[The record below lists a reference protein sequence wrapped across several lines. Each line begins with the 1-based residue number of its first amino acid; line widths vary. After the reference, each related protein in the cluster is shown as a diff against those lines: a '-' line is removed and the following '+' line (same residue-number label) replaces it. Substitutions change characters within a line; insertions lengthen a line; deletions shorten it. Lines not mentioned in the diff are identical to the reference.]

1 MANFK
6 VEDTGTTNMNRE
18 RVRQIETLGHM
29 NFGPYVAH
37 YKVHNELLE
46 GLLERG
52 KKQKVSSGNPHLAGV
67 LGDQRDYRE
76 KDKEWFVKE
85 FQPYVDEYVEGNCRW
100 CRTQY
105 SEPQWTKSFSLLG
118 LWINYMKETEYNPE
132 HVHTGMLTWV
142 IYLKTPDLAEERKKY
157 EGTSYGPGGILFK
170 YGENSPTKWAEHT
183 VAYDPEPGY
192 MWMFPC
198 MLRHE
203 VIPFKTPGERISV
216 SGNLYFMHPS
226 EKSKVEPPR
235 EPVQDYHRAP
245 ELG

>member
-1 MANFK
+1 MAVDRK
-6 VEDTGTTNMNRE
+6 V
-18 RVRQIETLGHM
+18 ETLGHI
-29 NFGPYVAH
+29 NFGPFVAL
-37 YKVHNELLE
+37 YKVHKELIK
-46 GLLERG
+46 GLLKRG
-52 KKQKVSSGNPHLAGV
+52 KPKDVGSGNKKLAGI
-67 LGDQRDYRE
+67 LEDQRNYDME
-76 KDKEWFVKE
+76 DKEWFIKE
-85 FQPYVDEYVEGNCRW
+85 FQPYVDEYVEGGCRW
-100 CRTQY
+100 ARTKY

-118 LWINYMKETEYNPE
+118 LWINYMKERESNPE
-132 HVHTGMLTWV
+132 HVHTGMLSWV

>member
-1 MANFK
+1 MAVDRK
-6 VEDTGTTNMNRE
+6 V
-18 RVRQIETLGHM
+18 ETLGHI
-29 NFGPYVAH
+29 NFGPFVAL
-37 YKVHNELLE
+37 YKVHKELIK
-46 GLLERG
+46 GLLKRG
-52 KKQKVSSGNPHLAGV
+52 KPKVVGSGNKKLAGI
-67 LGDQRDYRE
+67 LEDQRNYDKE
-76 KDKEWFVKE
+76 DKEWFIKE
-85 FQPYVDEYVEGNCRW
+85 FQPYVDEYVEGGCRW
-100 CRTQY
+100 ARTKY

-118 LWINYMKETEYNPE
+118 LWINYMKERESNPE
-132 HVHTGMLTWV
+132 HVHTGMLSWV

-235 EPVQDYHRAP
+235 DPVQDYHRAP

>member
-1 MANFK
+1 MAVDRK
-6 VEDTGTTNMNRE
+6 V
-18 RVRQIETLGHM
+18 ETLGHI
-29 NFGPYVAH
+29 NFGPFVAL
-37 YKVHNELLE
+37 YKVHKELIK
-46 GLLERG
+46 GLLKRG
-52 KKQKVSSGNPHLAGV
+52 KPKDVGSGNKKLAGI
-67 LGDQRDYRE
+67 LEDQRNYDKE
-76 KDKEWFVKE
+76 NKEWFIKE
-85 FQPYVDEYVEGNCRW
+85 FQPYVDEYVEGGCRW
-100 CRTQY
+100 ARTKY

-118 LWINYMKETEYNPE
+118 LWINYMKERESNPE
-132 HVHTGMLTWV
+132 HVHTGMLSWV

>member
-1 MANFK
+1 MAVDRK
-6 VEDTGTTNMNRE
+6 V
-18 RVRQIETLGHM
+18 ETLGHI
-29 NFGPYVAH
+29 NFGPFVAL
-37 YKVHNELLE
+37 YKVHKELIK
-46 GLLERG
+46 GLLKRG
-52 KKQKVSSGNPHLAGV
+52 KPKDVGSGNKKLAGI
-67 LGDQRDYRE
+67 LEDQRNYDKE
-76 KDKEWFVKE
+76 DKEWFIKE
-85 FQPYVDEYVEGNCRW
+85 FQPYVDEYVEGGCRLA
-100 CRTQY
+100 RTKY

-118 LWINYMKETEYNPE
+118 LWINYMKERESNPE
-132 HVHTGMLTWV
+132 HVHTGMLSWV
-142 IYLKTPDLAEERKKY
+142 IYLKTPDLVEERKKY

>member
-1 MANFK
+1 MAVDRK
-6 VEDTGTTNMNRE
+6 V
-18 RVRQIETLGHM
+18 ETLGHI
-29 NFGPYVAH
+29 NFGPFVAL
-37 YKVHNELLE
+37 YKVHKELIK
-46 GLLERG
+46 GLLKRG
-52 KKQKVSSGNPHLAGV
+52 KPKVVGSGNKKLAGI
-67 LGDQRDYRE
+67 LEDQRNYDME
-76 KDKEWFVKE
+76 DKEWFIKE
-85 FQPYVDEYVEGNCRW
+85 FQPYVDEYVEGGCRW
-100 CRTQY
+100 ARTKY

-118 LWINYMKETEYNPE
+118 LWINYMKERESNPE
-132 HVHTGMLTWV
+132 HVHTGMLSWV

>member
-1 MANFK
+1 MAVDRK
-6 VEDTGTTNMNRE
+6 V
-18 RVRQIETLGHM
+18 ETLGHI
-29 NFGPYVAH
+29 NFGPFVAL
-37 YKVHNELLE
+37 YKVHKELIK
-46 GLLERG
+46 GLLKRG
-52 KKQKVSSGNPHLAGV
+52 KPKDVGSGNKKLAGI
-67 LGDQRDYRE
+67 LEDKRNYDME
-76 KDKEWFVKE
+76 DKEWFIKE
-85 FQPYVDEYVEGNCRW
+85 FQPYVDEYVEGGCRW
-100 CRTQY
+100 ARTKY

-118 LWINYMKETEYNPE
+118 LWINYMKERESNPE
-132 HVHTGMLTWV
+132 HVHTGMLSWV
-142 IYLKTPDLAEERKKY
+142 IYLKTPDLVEERKKY

>member
-1 MANFK
+1 MAVDRK
-6 VEDTGTTNMNRE
+6 V
-18 RVRQIETLGHM
+18 ETLGHI
-29 NFGPYVAH
+29 NFGPFVAL
-37 YKVHNELLE
+37 YKVHKELIK
-46 GLLERG
+46 GLLKRG
-52 KKQKVSSGNPHLAGV
+52 KPKDVGSGNKKLAGI
-67 LGDQRDYRE
+67 LEDQRNYDKE
-76 KDKEWFVKE
+76 DKEWFIKE
-85 FQPYVDEYVEGNCRW
+85 FQPYVDEYVEGGCRW
-100 CRTQY
+100 ARTKY

-118 LWINYMKETEYNPE
+118 LWINYMKERESNPE
-132 HVHTGMLTWV
+132 HVHTGMLSWV
-142 IYLKTPDLAEERKKY
+142 IYLKTPDLVEERKKY

>member
-1 MANFK
+1 MAVDRK
-6 VEDTGTTNMNRE
+6 V
-18 RVRQIETLGHM
+18 ETLGHI
-29 NFGPYVAH
+29 NFGPFVAL
-37 YKVHNELLE
+37 YKVHKELIK
-46 GLLERG
+46 GLLKRG
-52 KKQKVSSGNPHLAGV
+52 KPKVVGSGNKKLAGI
-67 LGDQRDYRE
+67 LEDQRNYDKE
-76 KDKEWFVKE
+76 DKEWFIKE
-85 FQPYVDEYVEGNCRW
+85 FQPYVDEYVEGGCRW
-100 CRTQY
+100 ARTKY

-118 LWINYMKETEYNPE
+118 LWINYMKERESNPE
-132 HVHTGMLTWV
+132 HVHTGMLSWV

>member
-1 MANFK
+1 MAVDRK
-6 VEDTGTTNMNRE
+6 V
-18 RVRQIETLGHM
+18 ETLGHI
-29 NFGPYVAH
+29 NFGPFVAL
-37 YKVHNELLE
+37 YKVHKELIK
-46 GLLERG
+46 GLLKRG
-52 KKQKVSSGNPHLAGV
+52 KPKDVGSGNKKLAGI
-67 LGDQRDYRE
+67 LEDQRNYDKE
-76 KDKEWFVKE
+76 DKEWFIKE
-85 FQPYVDEYVEGNCRW
+85 FQPYVDEYVEGGCRW
-100 CRTQY
+100 ARTKY

-118 LWINYMKETEYNPE
+118 LWINYMKERESNPE
-132 HVHTGMLTWV
+132 HIHTGMLSWV
-142 IYLKTPDLAEERKKY
+142 IYLKTPDLVEERAKY

>member
-1 MANFK
+1 M
-6 VEDTGTTNMNRE
+6 
-18 RVRQIETLGHM
+18 
-29 NFGPYVAH
+29 
-37 YKVHNELLE
+37 YKVHKELIK
-46 GLLERG
+46 GLLKRG
-52 KKQKVSSGNPHLAGV
+52 KPKVVGSGNKKLAGI
-67 LGDQRDYRE
+67 LEDQRNYDKE
-76 KDKEWFVKE
+76 DKEWFIKE
-85 FQPYVDEYVEGNCRW
+85 FQPYVDEYVEGGCRW
-100 CRTQY
+100 ARTKY

-118 LWINYMKETEYNPE
+118 LWINYMKETEHNPE
-132 HVHTGMLTWV
+132 HVHNGMLTWV
-142 IYLKTPDLAEERKKY
+142 IYLKTPDLVEERKKY

>member
-1 MANFK
+1 MPKFK
-6 VEDTGTTNMNRE
+6 VEDIASNRKVE
-18 RVRQIETLGHM
+18 DLGHL

-37 YKVHNELLE
+37 YKAHPELIK

-52 KKQKVSSGNPHLAGV
+52 KKQKVGSGNPHLAGV
-67 LGDQRDYRE
+67 LGDQRDYEE

-85 FQPYVDEYVEGNCRW
+85 FQPYVNEYVEGNCKW

-118 LWINYMKETEYNPE
+118 LWINYMKERESNPE

-192 MWMFPC
+192 MWIFPC
-198 MLRHE
+198 PLRHE
-203 VIPFKTPGERISV
+203 VIPFRTPGERISV

-226 EKSKVEPPR
+226 EKSKVEPPQKQVLDTHK
-235 EPVQDYHRAP
+235 EP
-245 ELG
+245 GIGG

>member
-1 MANFK
+1 MAVDRK
-6 VEDTGTTNMNRE
+6 V
-18 RVRQIETLGHM
+18 ETLGHI
-29 NFGPYVAH
+29 NFGPFVAL
-37 YKVHNELLE
+37 YKVHKELIK
-46 GLLERG
+46 GLLKRG
-52 KKQKVSSGNPHLAGV
+52 KPKDVGSGNKKLAGI
-67 LGDQRDYRE
+67 LEDQRNYDKE
-76 KDKEWFVKE
+76 NKEWFIKE
-85 FQPYVDEYVEGNCRW
+85 FQPYVDEYVEGGCRW
-100 CRTQY
+100 ARTKY

-118 LWINYMKETEYNPE
+118 LWINYMKERESNPE
-132 HVHTGMLTWV
+132 HVHTGMLSWV
-142 IYLKTPDLAEERKKY
+142 IYLKTPDLVEERKKY

>member
-1 MANFK
+1 MAVDRK
-6 VEDTGTTNMNRE
+6 V
-18 RVRQIETLGHM
+18 ETLGHI
-29 NFGPYVAH
+29 NFGPFVAL
-37 YKVHNELLE
+37 YKVHKELIK
-46 GLLERG
+46 GLLKRG
-52 KKQKVSSGNPHLAGV
+52 KPKVVGSGNKKLAGI
-67 LGDQRDYRE
+67 LEDQRNYDKE
-76 KDKEWFVKE
+76 DKEWFIKE
-85 FQPYVDEYVEGNCRW
+85 FQPYVDEYVEGGCRW
-100 CRTQY
+100 ARTKY

-118 LWINYMKETEYNPE
+118 LWINYMKERESNPE
-132 HVHTGMLTWV
+132 HVHTGMLSWV
-142 IYLKTPDLAEERKKY
+142 IYLKTPDLVEERKKY

>member
-1 MANFK
+1 MAVDRK
-6 VEDTGTTNMNRE
+6 V
-18 RVRQIETLGHM
+18 ETLGHI
-29 NFGPYVAH
+29 NFGPFVAL
-37 YKVHNELLE
+37 YKVHKELIK
-46 GLLERG
+46 GLLKRG
-52 KKQKVSSGNPHLAGV
+52 KPKDVGSGNKKLAGI
-67 LGDQRDYRE
+67 LEDQRNYDKE
-76 KDKEWFVKE
+76 DKEWFIKE
-85 FQPYVDEYVEGNCRW
+85 FQPYVDEYVEGGCRW
-100 CRTQY
+100 ARTKY

-118 LWINYMKETEYNPE
+118 LWINYMKEREYNPE

-142 IYLKTPDLAEERKKY
+142 IYLKTPDLAAERKKY
-157 EGTSYGPGGILFK
+157 PGSSYGPGGILFK